1 MLATTWSNHVSRA
14 RHSSTAQRAQAGNR
28 RRKAASAVEFAFVAP
43 IFFLLILGL
52 IELSRGIMVKHML
65 MNAARQGCRVG
76 VLEGKGNSDIQAA
89 AASTL
94 TPIGIS
100 SESVVVQVNDGVG
113 DALNASADSEVT
125 VIVSVPVSAVT
136 WVPGGMYLS
145 GTLSGQ
151 FTMRKE

>member
-1 MLATTWSNHVSRA
+1 MLANIWSKRFSRP
-14 RHSSTAQRAQAGNR
+14 RHSSTDRPSQAGKR

-43 IFFLLILGL
+43 VFFLLILGL

-65 MNAARQGCRVG
+65 INAARQGCRVG

-100 SESVVVQVNDGVG
+100 SEAVSVQVNDGVG
-113 DALNASADSEVT
+113 DALTAAADSELT
-125 VIVSVPVSAVT
+125 VIVSVPVSSVT
-136 WVPGGMYLS
+136 WVPGGKYLS
-145 GTLSGQ
+145 GTLSAQ

>member
-1 MLATTWSNHVSRA
+1 MLASTWSQRFSHGSTGRA
-14 RHSSTAQRAQAGNR
+14 S
-28 RRKAASAVEFAFVAP
+28 RKAASSVEFAFVAP

-65 MNAARQGCRVG
+65 INAARQGCRVG

-94 TPIGIS
+94 TPIGIA
-100 SESVVVQVNDGVG
+100 SESVSVQVNDGVG
-113 DALNASADSEVT
+113 DALNASADSELTVVVT
-125 VIVSVPVSAVT
+125 VPVSSVT
-136 WVPGGMYLS
+136 WVPGGKYLS
-145 GTLSGQ
+145 GTLSAQ